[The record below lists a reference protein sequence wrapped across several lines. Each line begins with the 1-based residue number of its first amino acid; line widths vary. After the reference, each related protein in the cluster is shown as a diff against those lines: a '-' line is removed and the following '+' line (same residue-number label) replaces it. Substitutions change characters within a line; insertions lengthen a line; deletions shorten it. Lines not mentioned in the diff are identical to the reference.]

1 MLVTVAIVTMV
12 ILIAVIVVL
21 RVKYKNL
28 KQQIE
33 QSVKDL
39 QEKEVILLQKTP
51 LPPRRGRSRKH
62 T

>member
-1 MLVTVAIVTMV
+1 MNSMLVTVAIVTLV

-39 QEKEVILLQKTP
+39 QEKEVILQKAAMI
-51 LPPRRGRSRKH
+51 KAKEA
-62 T
+62 